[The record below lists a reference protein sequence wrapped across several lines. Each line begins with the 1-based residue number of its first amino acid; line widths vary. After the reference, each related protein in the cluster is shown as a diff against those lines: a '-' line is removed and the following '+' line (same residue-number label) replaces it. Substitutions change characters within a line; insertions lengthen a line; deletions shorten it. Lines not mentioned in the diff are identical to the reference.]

1 MLTPSD
7 ISIIVCT
14 RNRPGY
20 LREALAAIRRNTPA
34 ETEVVVVD
42 SASDTDETRQI
53 AEEAGVVYVLAGAG
67 LSVARNAGI
76 HASARPFVIFTD
88 DDCLPEEGWIDVVLP
103 HFEDSTVGAV
113 TGRMLHRSESAAK
126 APYRRQ
132 RLYRTPVQGLDAGH
146 GAVMAFRREMLL
158 RMGGFDDALGA
169 GKPWAGA
176 EDLDIFVRIV
186 RAGSTIVHDAT
197 CIVWHNNTRE
207 GQDYVNLHRGY
218 GLGLGAMIAKWIHI
232 DPVLGTRLAWRLVGR
247 SVVRIVRAFARKKP
261 AAHEHAMFD
270 GIVTGARQ
278 AWSSPVIGE
287 RFASASSSAS
297 VARAPSHDGDAST
310 DPGVSVEL
318 LRILDETHL
327 ASNIQYETM
336 HTGCILVLSGGSLR
350 RDDGSL
356 DREKILAGV
365 DRLVRRVPEF
375 RLRVIDSPLGV
386 TAPAWVPAEDFDLRQ
401 HVHFPEGTHDLETQR
416 LRWFIDGDRGLL
428 PRDRPLWDFTFTSLT
443 TGQVAFGARMHHAN
457 GDAKWA
463 MERLTELTEASEV
476 SEESPLPVMA
486 RPPASRAL
494 VPLYAVRTWWRLQPN
509 VSAAWREYWRKP
521 VVKRAKRVVGRNI
534 RPLKEVYATRRNLRA
549 SFIPPFTDTFFEI
562 DASATTR
569 RAAKLRGSLN
579 DLIVAAAMCAVDDD
593 RDGID
598 VMVPVSRRKKGERAI
613 RNHVEML
620 RAHGTPS
627 AGLPEVVASV
637 RSQVAAFARGLAVEE
652 QPRGRSIGYVT
663 LVPWSREPRFFSGD
677 VVEAFIVLPAS
688 DRRDELAVFAAVYGD
703 KITLTVTT
711 RAELDTEGI
720 ARRLRSMLEG
730 VEE

>member
-7 ISIIVCT
+7 ISVIVCT
-14 RNRPGY
+14 RNRPAF
-20 LREALAAIRRNTPA
+20 LREALAAIRKTTPR

-42 SASDTDETRQI
+42 SASDTDETRLI
-53 AEEAGVVYVLAGAG
+53 AEEAGVVYVRAGAG

-76 HASARPFVIFTD
+76 HASGRPFVIFTD

-103 HFEDSTVGAV
+103 HFDDPTVGAV

-126 APYRRQ
+126 APYRRE
-132 RLYRTPVQGLDAGH
+132 RLYRTPVEGLDAGH
-146 GAVMAFRREMLL
+146 GALMAFRREMLL
-158 RMGGFDDALGA
+158 RMGGFDDQLGA

-176 EDLDIFVRIV
+176 EDLDIFVRIA
-186 RAGSTIVHDAT
+186 RGGSTIVHDET

-218 GLGLGAMIAKWIHI
+218 GRGLGAMIAKWVRI
-232 DPVLGTRLAWRLVGR
+232 DPVLGARLAWRLGGR
-247 SVVRIVRAFARKKP
+247 SVVRIVRAFARNKP
-261 AAHEHAMFD
+261 GAHEHAMFS

-278 AWSSPVIGE
+278 AWRSPVIGE
-287 RFASASSSAS
+287 RFVSSA
-297 VARAPSHDGDAST
+297 APAATGDGSPPTPDPST
-310 DPGVSVEL
+310 TPVSVEL

-327 ASNIQYETM
+327 ASDIKYETM
-336 HTGCILVLSGGSLR
+336 HTGCILVLHGRNLR
-350 RDDGSL
+350 LDDGSL

-365 DRLVRRVPEF
+365 ERLVRRVPEF
-375 RLRVIDSPLGV
+375 RLRVVDSPLGM
-386 TAPAWVPAEDFDLRQ
+386 TAPAWVPADDFDLRA
-401 HVHFPEGTHDLETQR
+401 HVHFPEGTHGLRSTP

-428 PRDRPLWDFTFTSLT
+428 PRDRPLWDFTFTSLD

-463 MERLTELTEASEV
+463 MERLTELTEASAEV
-476 SEESPLPVMA
+476 EETIAPSPS
-486 RPPASRAL
+486 RPPASRLL
-494 VPLYAVRTWWRLQPN
+494 VPLYAARSWWDAQPDAP
-509 VSAAWREYWRKP
+509 AAWREYWRKP
-521 VVKRAKRVVGRNI
+521 VVKRMKRVVGRNI
-534 RPLKEVYATRRNLRA
+534 RPLKEVYATRKNLRA
-549 SFIPPFTDTFFEI
+549 QFIPPFTDTFFEV

-579 DLIVAAAMCAVDDD
+579 DFIVAAAMCAVDDD
-593 RDGID
+593 LDGID
-598 VMVPVSRRKKGERAI
+598 VMVPVSRRRKGERAI

-627 AGLPEVVASV
+627 SGLPEVVASV
-637 RSQVAAFARGLAVEE
+637 RAQVAAFARGLSEDD

-663 LVPWSREPRFFSGD
+663 LVPWSREPRYFSGD
-677 VVEAFIVLPAS
+677 VVERFIVLPAS

-703 KITLTVTT
+703 TITVTVTT
-711 RAELDTEGI
+711 RAELDTEGV

-730 VEE
+730 VDE

>member
-287 RFASASSSAS
+287 RFASAASSAS
-297 VARAPSHDGDAST
+297 VSGAPSSDGDAST

-730 VEE
+730 VDE

>member
-7 ISIIVCT
+7 ISVIVCT

-20 LREALAAIRRNTPA
+20 LREALAAIQKNTPT

-42 SASDTDETRQI
+42 SASDTDETRLI
-53 AEEAGVVYVLAGAG
+53 AEEFGVVYVRAGAG

-76 HASARPFVIFTD
+76 HSSARPFVIFTD

-103 HFEDSTVGAV
+103 HFEDPTVGAV
-113 TGRMLHRSESAAK
+113 TGRMLHRSETAVE

-132 RLYRTPVQGLDAGH
+132 HLYRTPVQGLDAGH

-176 EDLDIFVRIV
+176 EDLDIFVRIARV
-186 RAGSTIVHDAT
+186 GSTIVHDAT

-218 GLGLGAMIAKWIHI
+218 GLGLGAMIAKWVRI
-232 DPVLGTRLAWRLVGR
+232 DPVLGARLAWRLMGR
-247 SVVRIVRAFARKKP
+247 SAVRIVRAFARKRP
-261 AAHEHAMFD
+261 GAHEHAMFS

-278 AWSSPVIGE
+278 AWTTPVIGE
-287 RFASASSSAS
+287 RFVSAPSAVVASAPAGTGSS
-297 VARAPSHDGDAST
+297 T
-310 DPGVSVEL
+310 PGVSVEL

-327 ASNIQYETM
+327 ASSIQYETM
-336 HTGCILVLSGGSLR
+336 HTGCIMVLNGQNVR
-350 RDDGSL
+350 AADGSL
-356 DREKILAGV
+356 DREKILTGV
-365 DRLVRRVPEF
+365 ERLVRRVPEF
-375 RLRVIDSPLGV
+375 RLRVIDSPLGM
-386 TAPAWVPAEDFDLRQ
+386 TAPAWVPADDFDLAD
-401 HVHFPEGTHDLETQR
+401 HVHFPEGVHDLQTDR
-416 LRWFIDGDRGLL
+416 LRWFIEGDRGLL
-428 PRDRPLWDFTFTSLT
+428 PRDRPLWDFTFTLLS

-463 MERLTELTEASEV
+463 MERLTELTEASENPEETPPTV
-476 SEESPLPVMA
+476 SP

-494 VPLYAVRTWWRLQPN
+494 VPLYAARNWWRVQPGI
-509 VSAAWREYWRKP
+509 SAAWREYWRKP
-521 VVKRAKRVVGRNI
+521 VVKRVKRVVGRNI
-534 RPLKEVYATRRNLRA
+534 RPLKEVYATRQNLRA
-549 SFIPPFTDTFFEI
+549 AFIPPFTDTFFEV

-598 VMVPVSRRKKGERAI
+598 VMVPVSRRKKGDRAI

-627 AGLPEVVASV
+627 SGLPEVVASV
-637 RSQVAAFARGLAVEE
+637 RSQVATFARGLAEVD

-677 VVEAFIVLPAS
+677 AVERFIVLPAS
-688 DRRDELAVFAAVYGD
+688 DRRDELAVFAALYGD

-711 RAELDTEGI
+711 RAELDTEGV
-720 ARRLRSMLEG
+720 ARRLQSMLEG
-730 VEE
+730 VDE

>member
-7 ISIIVCT
+7 ISVIVCT

-20 LREALAAIRRNTPA
+20 LREALAAIRKTTPA

-103 HFEDSTVGAV
+103 HFEDPTVGAV

-278 AWSSPVIGE
+278 AWRTPVIGE
-287 RFASASSSAS
+287 RFASASPSAS
-297 VARAPSHDGDAST
+297 VSRAPSRAVDAST
-310 DPGVSVEL
+310 APGASVEL

-336 HTGCILVLSGGSLR
+336 HTGCILVLSGRNLR
-350 RDDGSL
+350 LDDGSL
-356 DREKILAGV
+356 DQEKILAGV

-375 RLRVIDSPLGV
+375 RLRVIDSPLGM
-386 TAPAWVPAEDFDLRQ
+386 TAPAWVPASDFDLRN
-401 HVHFPEGTHDLETQR
+401 HVHFPEGTHDLGTDR
-416 LRWFIDGDRGLL
+416 LRWFIEGDRGLL
-428 PRDRPLWDFTFTSLT
+428 PRDRPLWDFTFTLLT

-476 SEESPLPVMA
+476 SEETPLPRTA

-494 VPLYAVRTWWRLQPN
+494 VPLYAARNWWRLQPN

-521 VVKRAKRVVGRNI
+521 VVKRVKRVVGRNI

-549 SFIPPFTDTFFEI
+549 SFIPPFTDTYFEV
-562 DASATTR
+562 DASATAR

-620 RAHGTPS
+620 RAHGAPS
-627 AGLPEVVASV
+627 SGLPEVIASV

-677 VVEAFIVLPAS
+677 VVERFIVLPAS
-688 DRRDELAVFAAVYGD
+688 DRRDELAVFAAVYGE

-711 RAELDTEGI
+711 RAELDTDGI
-720 ARRLRSMLEG
+720 AGRLRSMLEG
-730 VEE
+730 ADE

>member
-53 AEEAGVVYVLAGAG
+53 AQEAGVVYVLAGAG

-350 RDDGSL
+350 LDDGSL

-476 SEESPLPVMA
+476 SEESSLPVMA

-730 VEE
+730 VDE

>member
-350 RDDGSL
+350 LDDGSL

-730 VEE
+730 VDE

>member
-126 APYRRQ
+126 APYHRQ

-287 RFASASSSAS
+287 RFASAASSAS
-297 VARAPSHDGDAST
+297 VSRAPSSDGDAST

-730 VEE
+730 VDE